1 MNRTAPFTTRPGP
14 PTPTLHHHI
23 IGTAPIT
30 HQTKYQ
36 IQKKK
41 TGGGGGEEEKKDP
54 PPPPPPVGG
63 YCSHDHKITMD
74 FWSLE
79 TKNSVQSISA
89 RVSKYFLCQVFVVV
103 LFFALLSSVCLF
115 FFVTVYDLFYN
126 CRTTKLHYLRTRNVQ
141 TKSQH
146 QSQARR
152 GKLPQS
158 SVGLAEWRQFTQL
171 YRDPRRVGGIRQQAL
186 KPVTGT
192 EAPRRTSNVV
202 DCHLQNNH
210 PAPRQEVHD
219 ITKMTIQQNK
229 LIAWLYGVAYI

>member
-1 MNRTAPFTTRPGP
+1 MRHPSPQGHDP
-14 PTPTLHHHI
+14 LPHPLHHHI

-41 TGGGGGEEEKKDP
+41 KTGGWGEEERLPPPPLPPPDHLPHPLHHHIIGTAPITHQTKYQIQKKNGGGGAEERTHP
-54 PPPPPPVGG
+54 HPPPVEG

-74 FWSLE
+74 FGGLE

-89 RVSKYFLCQVFVVV
+89 HVSKYFLCQVFVVV
-103 LFFALLSSVCLF
+103 VVLFFVLLSSVCLF
-115 FFVTVYDLFYN
+115 FFVTTYDLFYN
-126 CRTTKLHYLRTRNVQ
+126 CRTTGDRCTAKLHYLRTRNVQ

-158 SVGLAEWRQFTQL
+158 SVGLAE
-171 YRDPRRVGGIRQQAL
+171 
-186 KPVTGT
+186 
-192 EAPRRTSNVV
+192 
-202 DCHLQNNH
+202 
-210 PAPRQEVHD
+210 
-219 ITKMTIQQNK
+219 
-229 LIAWLYGVAYI
+229 

>member
-1 MNRTAPFTTRPGP
+1 MNRKAPFTTRPGP
-14 PTPTLHHHI
+14 PTPPPPPPHNRNCSHHSWNKI
-23 IGTAPIT
+23 SDTEKNGG
-30 HQTKYQ
+30 
-36 IQKKK
+36 
-41 TGGGGGEEEKKDP
+41 GGGGGEEKKD
-54 PPPPPPVGG
+54 PPPPPVGG

-74 FWSLE
+74 FWGLE

-186 KPVTGT
+186 KPVTWT

-202 DCHLQNNH
+202 DCHLQNLHWN
-210 PAPRQEVHD
+210 
-219 ITKMTIQQNK
+219 
-229 LIAWLYGVAYI
+229 